1 MVIKMAETL
10 ILCKEGT
17 INSYLSALIVATN
30 EKKAGE
36 DIAVVFMQE
45 GLAALVDKK
54 YRYAPGLEG
63 YAEDIKK
70 NAAEMGVPSDPFE
83 LIKMANSAGVPL
95 FACYAWM
102 KLLGGKP
109 PGFEIPEGL
118 QKLELTDLL
127 KELGKAK
134 KVITL

>member
-1 MVIKMAETL
+1 MPET
-10 ILCKEGT
+10 IVLCKEGT

-30 EKKAGE
+30 MKKAGE
-36 DIAVVFMQE
+36 DISVVFMQE

-83 LIKMANSAGVPL
+83 LIKMASSAGVPL
-95 FACYAWM
+95 YACFAWM

-109 PGFEIPEGL
+109 PRFEIPAGL
-118 QKLELTDLL
+118 QKLELKDLL
-127 KELGKAK
+127 QELGKAK

>member
-1 MVIKMAETL
+1 MPET
-10 ILCKEGT
+10 IVLCKEGT
-17 INSYLSALIVATN
+17 INSYLSTLIVATN
-30 EKKAGE
+30 MKKAGE

-54 YRYAPGLEG
+54 YRYDQGLEG

-83 LIKMANSAGVPL
+83 LIKMASSAGVPL

-102 KLLGGKP
+102 KLLGGKTP
-109 PGFEIPEGL
+109 RFEIPEGL
-118 QKLELTDLL
+118 QKLELKDLL
-127 KELGKAK
+127 EELGKAK

>member
-1 MVIKMAETL
+1 MPESIV
-10 ILCKEGT
+10 LCKEGT
-17 INSYLSALIVATN
+17 INTYLSSLIVATN
-30 EKKAGE
+30 MKKAGV

-54 YRYAPGLEG
+54 FRYAPGLEG

-83 LIKMANSAGVPL
+83 LIKMASSAGVPL

-102 KLLGGKP
+102 KLLGGKIP
-109 PGFEIPEGL
+109 RFDIPEGL
-118 QKLELTDLL
+118 QKLELKDLL
-127 KELGKAK
+127 EELGKAK

>member
-1 MVIKMAETL
+1 MPETIVI
-10 ILCKEGT
+10 CKEGT
-17 INSYLSALIVATN
+17 INSYLSSLIVATN
-30 EKKAGE
+30 MKKAGE
-36 DIAVVFMQE
+36 DISVVFMQE

-54 YRYAPGLEG
+54 YRYDPGLEG

-83 LIKMANSAGVPL
+83 LIKMASSAGVPL

-102 KLLGGKP
+102 KLLGGKTP
-109 PGFEIPEGL
+109 RFEIPEGL
-118 QKLELTDLL
+118 QKLELKDLL
-127 KELGKAK
+127 EELGKAK

>member
-1 MVIKMAETL
+1 LPETIL
-10 ILCKEGT
+10 ICKEGT
-17 INSYLSALIVATN
+17 INSYLSTLIVATN
-30 EKKAGE
+30 RKKAGE

-63 YAEDIKK
+63 YADDIKK
-70 NAAEMGVPSDPFE
+70 NAVEMGISSDPFE
-83 LIKMANSAGVPL
+83 LIKMATTAGVPL
-95 FACYAWM
+95 YACYAWM

-109 PGFEIPEGL
+109 PRFEIPEGL
-118 QKLELTDLL
+118 QKLELKDLL
-127 KELGKAK
+127 EELGKAT